1 MGDPPE
7 ALSSSAH
14 DIAMR
19 QRDFQQVAGMGH
31 EAKVV
36 PTLMLGGFAKA
47 VVGNAPISPV

>member
-14 DIAMR
+14 N
-19 QRDFQQVAGMGH
+19 RDFQQVAGMGH
-31 EAKVV
+31 ESKVV